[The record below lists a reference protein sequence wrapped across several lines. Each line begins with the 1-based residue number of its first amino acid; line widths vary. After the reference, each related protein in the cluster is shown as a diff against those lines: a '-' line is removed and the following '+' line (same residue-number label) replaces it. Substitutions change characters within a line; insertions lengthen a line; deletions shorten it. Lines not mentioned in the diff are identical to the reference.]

1 MIRLKNQS
9 TRRAVTVSAII
20 TILIVSVAVTAISS
34 SMQNSY
40 AQIGVGTRAA
50 NTCQKLPITSVTASG
65 NDGHVPTNVL
75 DNNLNTRW
83 SNLGIGSWIQ
93 ADLGSNMNICSVVIA
108 WYNGNIRQNNFVI
121 SVSNDGTTF
130 TNVFTGKS
138 SGTTLSPETYIL
150 PGGTTGRYVRVTVN
164 GNTQNNWASI
174 TDLSV
179 DGSSSTPNTNCIKL
193 PFSSITASG
202 NDGNLPANVFDNN
215 LNTRWS
221 NLGVGSFIQADLGGQ
236 KNICSVDI
244 AWYRGTLRDNSFVIS
259 VSNDGTSF
267 TSVFSGTSSG
277 TTLSAEKYGLPSAT
291 ARFVRVTVNG
301 NTENNWASIAEL
313 SVDGFSNTP
322 PQNNPPTADSKTIS
336 TNAGTPVRITLTG
349 TDTIP
354 GDVLKFSV
362 VANPLHGTLT
372 NPTSNTVT
380 YTPNAGFSGTDSF
393 TYRATDGQGV
403 SSNIAT
409 VTIKVN
415 AAQNN
420 PPTADSKTISTNAGT
435 PVRITLTG
443 TDPIP
448 GDVLKFTVVGIP
460 QHGTLTPDTTSNSV
474 TYTPN
479 AGFSGTDSF
488 TYRATDGQRVDSN
501 LATIA
506 ITVNAPPSPTAD
518 NKAINTKFNTPIGI
532 TLMGTDPIPG
542 DLLKFSVVHLPQ
554 HGTLSTS
561 TTANS
566 VTYTPNTGFSGND
579 SFTYRATDGQGVNST
594 DAKVT
599 ITVNAL
605 PPPPPTADNKTIQ
618 TNKGTPIGITLTG
631 TDPITGD
638 LLKFSVAGNPQHGTV
653 APGTVSSNVFYT
665 PNTGFIGTDSFTYK
679 ATDGQGVD
687 SNIAT
692 VTVIVSNGS
701 SGTLDPF
708 GVREIYPTK
717 AGGEHWF
724 MNMSDPNHDSR
735 TDPQTTLTKNPDG
748 SWKVTSNAVR
758 FNVFTSSGYNH
769 DLITTLNQAQLA
781 AKGYMQSPNDWKNIE
796 ITGYVKFNKGDTS
809 DGFTW
814 YARGG
819 HHTGSGFPLGCEGT
833 SIKEELDFAGTTRF
847 EKEQWHVHY
856 VFTPHK
862 PATDPIQGKW
872 VGYKAVMYN
881 IEQNGTIAVKEEIWL
896 DPNNIGNW
904 IKVNEFTDA
913 GGFGDQGQVCGGKT
927 DQIITWGGPI
937 ATFRWDKTTDVDIK
951 DFSIREIKPSQ

>member
-1 MIRLKNQS
+1 
-9 TRRAVTVSAII
+9 
-20 TILIVSVAVTAISS
+20 
-34 SMQNSY
+34 MQYSY
-40 AQIGVGTRAA
+40 AQIGGGTRAA
-50 NTCQKLPITSVTASG
+50 NTCQKLPITRVTASG
-65 NDGHVPTNVL
+65 NDGHLPANVL

-83 SNLGIGSWIQ
+83 SNLG
-93 ADLGSNMNICSVVIA
+93 A
-108 WYNGNIRQNNFVI
+108 
-121 SVSNDGTTF
+121 
-130 TNVFTGKS
+130 
-138 SGTTLSPETYIL
+138 
-150 PGGTTGRYVRVTVN
+150 
-164 GNTQNNWASI
+164 
-174 TDLSV
+174 
-179 DGSSSTPNTNCIKL
+179 
-193 PFSSITASG
+193 
-202 NDGNLPANVFDNN
+202 
-215 LNTRWS
+215 
-221 NLGVGSFIQADLGGQ
+221 GSFIQADLGGQ
-236 KNICSVDI
+236 KTICSVDI
-244 AWYRGTLRDNSFVIS
+244 AWYRGNLRHNNFVIS
-259 VSNDGTSF
+259 VSSDGTSF

-277 TTLSAEKYGLPSAT
+277 TTLSAEKYSLSTSAIS
-291 ARFVRVTVNG
+291 RFVRVTVNG

-313 SVDGFSNTP
+313 SVDGFSNIP

-336 TNAGTPVRITLTG
+336 TNAGTPVGITLTG
-349 TDTIP
+349 TDLIP

-380 YTPNAGFSGTDSF
+380 YTPNTGFSGTDRF
-393 TYRATDGQGV
+393 TYRATDGQGA

-409 VTIKVN
+409 
-415 AAQNN
+415 
-420 PPTADSKTISTNAGT
+420 
-435 PVRITLTG
+435 
-443 TDPIP
+443 
-448 GDVLKFTVVGIP
+448 
-460 QHGTLTPDTTSNSV
+460 
-474 TYTPN
+474 
-479 AGFSGTDSF
+479 
-488 TYRATDGQRVDSN
+488 
-501 LATIA
+501 IA
-506 ITVNAPPSPTAD
+506 IKVNAPPSPTAD

-532 TLMGTDPIPG
+532 TLTGTDPITG
-542 DLLKFSVVHLPQ
+542 DLLKFSVVLLPQ
-554 HGTLSTS
+554 HGTLSSTS
-561 TTANS
+561 ANTM
-566 VTYTPNTGFSGND
+566 TYTPNTGFSGND

-618 TNKGTPIGITLTG
+618 TNKGTPIGIILTG

-638 LLKFSVAGNPQHGTV
+638 LLKFSVVGNPQHGTV

-665 PNTGFIGTDSFTYK
+665 PNTGFIGTDSFAYK
-679 ATDGQGVD
+679 ATDGQKVD

-692 VTVIVSNGS
+692 VTVIVSNTT

-735 TDPQTTLTKNPDG
+735 TDPQTRLTKNPDG

-796 ITGYVKFNKGDTS
+796 MTGYVKFNKGDTS

-881 IEQNGTIAVKEEIWL
+881 IERNGTIAVKEEIWL
-896 DPNNIGNW
+896 DPNNNGNW

-951 DFSIREIKPSQ
+951 DFSIREIKPFQ

>member
-1 MIRLKNQS
+1 
-9 TRRAVTVSAII
+9 
-20 TILIVSVAVTAISS
+20 
-34 SMQNSY
+34 
-40 AQIGVGTRAA
+40 
-50 NTCQKLPITSVTASG
+50 
-65 NDGHVPTNVL
+65 L

-83 SNLGIGSWIQ
+83 SNLG
-93 ADLGSNMNICSVVIA
+93 A
-108 WYNGNIRQNNFVI
+108 
-121 SVSNDGTTF
+121 
-130 TNVFTGKS
+130 
-138 SGTTLSPETYIL
+138 
-150 PGGTTGRYVRVTVN
+150 
-164 GNTQNNWASI
+164 
-174 TDLSV
+174 
-179 DGSSSTPNTNCIKL
+179 
-193 PFSSITASG
+193 
-202 NDGNLPANVFDNN
+202 
-215 LNTRWS
+215 
-221 NLGVGSFIQADLGGQ
+221 GSFIQADLGGQ
-236 KNICSVDI
+236 KTICSVDI
-244 AWYRGTLRDNSFVIS
+244 AWYRGNLRHNNFVIS
-259 VSNDGTSF
+259 VSSDGTSF

-277 TTLSAEKYGLPSAT
+277 TTLSAEKYSLSTSAIS
-291 ARFVRVTVNG
+291 RFVRVTVNG

-313 SVDGFSNTP
+313 SVDGFSNIP

-336 TNAGTPVRITLTG
+336 TNAGTPVGITLTG
-349 TDTIP
+349 TDLIP

-380 YTPNAGFSGTDSF
+380 YTPNTGFSGTDRF
-393 TYRATDGQGV
+393 TYRATDGQGA

-409 VTIKVN
+409 
-415 AAQNN
+415 
-420 PPTADSKTISTNAGT
+420 
-435 PVRITLTG
+435 
-443 TDPIP
+443 
-448 GDVLKFTVVGIP
+448 
-460 QHGTLTPDTTSNSV
+460 
-474 TYTPN
+474 
-479 AGFSGTDSF
+479 
-488 TYRATDGQRVDSN
+488 
-501 LATIA
+501 IA
-506 ITVNAPPSPTAD
+506 IKVNAPPSPTAD

-532 TLMGTDPIPG
+532 TLTGTDPITG
-542 DLLKFSVVHLPQ
+542 DLLKFSVVLLPQ
-554 HGTLSTS
+554 HGTLSSTS
-561 TTANS
+561 ANTM
-566 VTYTPNTGFSGND
+566 TYTPNTGFSGND

-618 TNKGTPIGITLTG
+618 TNKGTPIGIILTG

-638 LLKFSVAGNPQHGTV
+638 LLKFSVVGNPQHGTV

-665 PNTGFIGTDSFTYK
+665 PNTGFIGTDSFAYK
-679 ATDGQGVD
+679 ATDGQKVD

-692 VTVIVSNGS
+692 VTVIVSNTT

-735 TDPQTTLTKNPDG
+735 TDPQTRLTKNPDG

-796 ITGYVKFNKGDTS
+796 MTGYVKFNKGDTS

-881 IEQNGTIAVKEEIWL
+881 IERNGTIAVKEEIWL
-896 DPNNIGNW
+896 DPNNNGNW
-904 IKVNEFTDA
+904 IKVNEFIDA

-951 DFSIREIKPSQ
+951 DFSIREIKPFQ